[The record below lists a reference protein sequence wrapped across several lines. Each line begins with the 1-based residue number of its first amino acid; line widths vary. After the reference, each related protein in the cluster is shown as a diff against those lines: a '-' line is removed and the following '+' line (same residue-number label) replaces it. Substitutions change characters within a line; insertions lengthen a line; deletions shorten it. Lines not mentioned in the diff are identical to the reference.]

1 MKAKFLTLILFA
13 CSTITQAQLPKK
25 NSYIVGVLHQ
35 KNINVYGVGV
45 ALFSGFDEEDRN
57 VQTNG
62 IRLEAFG
69 MGILVPLIPKSP
81 VSETE
86 EEFAKSMSV
95 VPSERI
101 NGFNI
106 SPFGTVCD
114 CVTNGISTGLIGQIG
129 RTVNGISASV
139 MMNFAER
146 HNGIQMAMF
155 NESYAMGGIQLGL
168 SNSGVRA
175 RGLQIGLVNHS
186 KDLRGLQ
193 VGLWNVNQ
201 KRKMPILNWS
211 FSK

>member
-1 MKAKFLTLILFA
+1 MKATSLILILLA
-13 CSTITQAQLPKK
+13 CSIITHAQLPRK
-25 NSYIVGVLHQ
+25 NSYLVGVLHQ
-35 KNINVYGVGV
+35 KNINVHGVGV
-45 ALFSGFDEEDRN
+45 ALFSGFDDEDRN
-57 VQTNG
+57 AQTNG

-69 MGILVPLIPKSP
+69 MGIVVPLIPKSP

-86 EEFAKSMSV
+86 EEFEKSMSV
-95 VPSERI
+95 PPSERI
-101 NGFNI
+101 NGLNL

-114 CVTNGISTGLIGQIG
+114 CVTNGISAGFIGQIG

-146 HNGIQMAMF
+146 HNGLQVAMF

-193 VGLWNVNQ
+193 LGLWNVNQ